1 MILNL
6 SFVENNGPD
15 VVITSETSE
24 NIAVVDSDGN
34 EQSQWWK
41 NFQLVSSKIEFSF
54 DIYVFS
60 KIFLLLF
67 VCVLISRRK
76 NTLYKMIILT
86 VYNDM

>member
-34 EQSQWWK
+34 EQSQ
-41 NFQLVSSKIEFSF
+41 
-54 DIYVFS
+54 
-60 KIFLLLF
+60 
-67 VCVLISRRK
+67 
-76 NTLYKMIILT
+76 
-86 VYNDM
+86 